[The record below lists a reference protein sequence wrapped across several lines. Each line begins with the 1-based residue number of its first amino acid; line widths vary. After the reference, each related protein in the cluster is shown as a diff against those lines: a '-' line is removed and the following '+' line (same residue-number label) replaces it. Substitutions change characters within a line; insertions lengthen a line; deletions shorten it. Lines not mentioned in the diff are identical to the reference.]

1 MLKHPRWEAEI
12 RLMHSV
18 FPQFEPFAV
27 PRADAGFRGYLVGPR
42 TRIAYQVLVRSRISD
57 YPEKEPGVY
66 MSPHP
71 EAHHWIL
78 DNRLCYQRQGH
89 TWNPAEDTFAQA
101 LVLAAKYIAEFDGRS
116 R

>member
-1 MLKHPRWEAEI
+1 MLTKPRWEAEI
-12 RLMHSV
+12 GIMRSV
-18 FPQFEPFAV
+18 FPQFEAFAV
-27 PRADAGFRGYLVGPR
+27 PGSEAGFRGYLVGPR
-42 TRIAYQVLVRSRISD
+42 TRIPYQVSVQSRIRD

-66 MSPHP
+66 MHPHP

-89 TWNPAEDTFAQA
+89 AWNPAEDTFAQA